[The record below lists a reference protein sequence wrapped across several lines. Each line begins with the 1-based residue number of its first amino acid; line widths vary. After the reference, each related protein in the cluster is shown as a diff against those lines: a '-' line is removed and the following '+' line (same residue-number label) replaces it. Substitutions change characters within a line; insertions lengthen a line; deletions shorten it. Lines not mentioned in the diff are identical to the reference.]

1 MVLFFLRLSIR
12 QIRRPHNEFHL
23 LRPMLLR
30 LHTVRSLIFPL
41 VAKAPTCHRGQEA
54 QCLHRKA
61 SPFLPELSKNLRG
74 HSLRLGGPSYRKRE
88 DNELALFASWCLVGT
103 SGSPLKAGLLYWV
116 DTCSFCR
123 DLTWKPKA
131 TSCSYI
137 PGSKF
142 KALLDHTDTTSGW
155 VQNFLLSHT
164 HCGNQHVGPHEDSSQ
179 DEAQGLL
186 DTDLSSSL
194 GHRLM
199 QLLA

>member
-23 LRPMLLR
+23 LLPMLLR
-30 LHTVRSLIFPL
+30 LHIVRSLIFPL
-41 VAKAPTCHRGQEA
+41 VAKAPACHSGQEA

-74 HSLRLGGPSYRKRE
+74 HSLRSGGPSYRKRE

-131 TSCSYI
+131 TSAATFQAPNSRLSWITLIQPVVESRTSFSAIPTVGTSMLVPMKIHPRMTPRTYWTQTFPAHWVTDSCSY
-137 PGSKF
+137 
-142 KALLDHTDTTSGW
+142 
-155 VQNFLLSHT
+155 
-164 HCGNQHVGPHEDSSQ
+164 
-179 DEAQGLL
+179 
-186 DTDLSSSL
+186 
-194 GHRLM
+194 
-199 QLLA
+199 

>member
-1 MVLFFLRLSIR
+1 MVLLFLSLSTR

-23 LRPMLLR
+23 LQPMLWS

-41 VAKAPTCHRGQEA
+41 VAKASACCCRQEA

-74 HSLRLGGPSYRKRE
+74 LSLRSGGGPSCCSCGKRE
-88 DNELALFASWCLVGT
+88 EDKELALFTSYCLIDT
-103 SGSPLKAGLLYWV
+103 SVSPLKAGLLYWV

-131 TSCSYI
+131 TTCSRI

-142 KALLDHTDTTSGW
+142 KALLDHTDTTSG
-155 VQNFLLSHT
+155 
-164 HCGNQHVGPHEDSSQ
+164 
-179 DEAQGLL
+179 
-186 DTDLSSSL
+186 
-194 GHRLM
+194 
-199 QLLA
+199 